1 MNQAHQWLKQ
11 GNSPA
16 EVITR
21 LVEATGLSP
30 RQAYRYVQGARSL
43 SGPQAIPEAKS
54 VFTVK
59 LPLSLMRRVRRTA
72 REEDRSISDWVAEA
86 LEQRLERSP
95 AHG

>member
-16 EVITR
+16 EVIAR
-21 LVEATGLSP
+21 LVEATGLSA
-30 RQAYRYVQGARSL
+30 RQAHRYVQRAQSL
-43 SGPQAIPEAKS
+43 SGPRAIPEPKS

-59 LPLSLMRRVRRTA
+59 LPLGLMRRVRRTA
-72 REEDRSISDWVAEA
+72 RHEDRSISDWVAEA
-86 LEQRLERSP
+86 LERRLEQSP